1 MILDSGGAPANGGS
15 IRRSRT
21 SLRCKSCWRSPA
33 RCVTVV
39 AATAAVATTCRFVLQ
54 GFDSMLSLLPS
65 SRESYMPL
73 TLPMSRTGTKYDPS
87 RSLLMLH
94 PRQAGDGTAAKM
106 DPSKHLKPSET
117 ATVFTELDSPPM
129 SACFGRA
136 KDVKPYLTQFEG
148 KEVIRTLVEG
158 RKRYLQRQAQQQEKG
173 SLRSP
178 SSPSINKSELLRLL
192 LREAAA
198 KDRFLFTLQIGGHDG
213 KSNDPMYNALVRDT
227 NNNNINQ
234 TLENWLPVVAEP
246 VGHNFGRLLQTYQDI
261 DRDRILP
268 CQLPVRWA
276 MSYDNESSDYGA
288 HQGHVGTCPF
298 YRFNVDESA
307 PTTCRDKPY
316 VVVVA
321 RRVTT

>member
-1 MILDSGGAPANGGS
+1 M
-15 IRRSRT
+15 
-21 SLRCKSCWRSPA
+21 
-33 RCVTVV
+33 TVV
-39 AATAAVATTCRFVLQ
+39 VATVAVATTCRFVLQ
-54 GFDSMLSLLPS
+54 GFDSMPSLLPS
-65 SRESYMPL
+65 SRESSMPL

-94 PRQAGDGTAAKM
+94 PQQVGDSTAVKM
-106 DPSKHLKPSET
+106 DPSQHLKRSET
-117 ATVFTELDSPPM
+117 ATVFTELDSPPV

-136 KDVKPYLTQFEG
+136 KDVKPYLTQLEG
-148 KEVIRTLVEG
+148 KEVIRTLVQG
-158 RKRYLQRQAQQQEKG
+158 RKRYIQQHAQQQKG
-173 SLRSP
+173 SLRSA
-178 SSPSINKSELLRLL
+178 STPSINKSELLRLL

-198 KDRFLFTLQIGGHDG
+198 KNRFLFTLQIGGHDG

-227 NNNNINQ
+227 TSNNSINSQ
-234 TLENWLPVVAEP
+234 TLENWLPVVSEP
-246 VGHNFGRLLQTYQDI
+246 VGHNFGRMLQTYQDI

-276 MSYDNESSDYGA
+276 MSYDNESSSHGA

-316 VVVVA
+316 VVVA